1 MKKTIINPDTIAPPV
16 GKYSHAVRI
25 ETGDTAFIFVAGQI
39 ALDPSGNLVGEND
52 IVRQTEF
59 IFEQIAT
66 ILQAAGGSL
75 GDVIKTN
82 IYTTDMSQY
91 GKVAEVRNRY
101 FADNPPATT
110 FVEVSK
116 LVREGWMVEIEVVA
130 AVQK

>member
-16 GKYSHAVRI
+16 SKYSHAVRI

-75 GDVIKTN
+75 GDVIQAN